1 MTITSAIVLLSVYW
15 FIILFIIL
23 PINVTTQNDERNII
37 EGTTFIPVNPNL
49 KRKFSITTI
58 VSIILDTNLFGNQSI
73 LLNEFIDRIIIFNLS
88 SSNCSIVRFL
98 GDPSRGPL
106 LFGS

>member
-37 EGTTFIPVNPNL
+37 EGTAPSSPVNPKL

-58 VSIILDTNLFGNQSI
+58 VSIILWIPTCLVINLFY
-73 LLNEFIDRIIIFNLS
+73 
-88 SSNCSIVRFL
+88 
-98 GDPSRGPL
+98 
-106 LFGS
+106 

>member
-37 EGTTFIPVNPNL
+37 EGTAPSSPVNPNL

-58 VSIILDTNLFGNQSI
+58 VSIILWIPTCLVFNLFY
-73 LLNEFIDRIIIFNLS
+73 
-88 SSNCSIVRFL
+88 
-98 GDPSRGPL
+98 
-106 LFGS
+106 

>member
-23 PINVTTQNDERNII
+23 PINVTTQNDERDII
-37 EGTTFIPVNPNL
+37 EGTAPSSPVNPNL

-58 VSIILDTNLFGNQSI
+58 VSIILWIPTCLVINLFY
-73 LLNEFIDRIIIFNLS
+73 
-88 SSNCSIVRFL
+88 
-98 GDPSRGPL
+98 
-106 LFGS
+106 

>member
-23 PINVTTQNDERNII
+23 PINVTTQNDESNII
-37 EGTTFIPVNPNL
+37 EGTAPSSPVNPNL

-58 VSIILDTNLFGNQSI
+58 VSIILWIPTCLVINLFY
-73 LLNEFIDRIIIFNLS
+73 
-88 SSNCSIVRFL
+88 
-98 GDPSRGPL
+98 
-106 LFGS
+106 

>member
-37 EGTTFIPVNPNL
+37 EGTAPSSPVNPNL

-58 VSIILDTNLFGNQSI
+58 VSIILWIPTSLVINLFY
-73 LLNEFIDRIIIFNLS
+73 
-88 SSNCSIVRFL
+88 
-98 GDPSRGPL
+98 
-106 LFGS
+106 

>member
-15 FIILFIIL
+15 FITLFIIL

-37 EGTTFIPVNPNL
+37 EGTAPSSPVNPNL

-58 VSIILDTNLFGNQSI
+58 VSIILWIPTCLVINLFY
-73 LLNEFIDRIIIFNLS
+73 
-88 SSNCSIVRFL
+88 
-98 GDPSRGPL
+98 
-106 LFGS
+106 

>member
-37 EGTTFIPVNPNL
+37 EGTSPSSPINPNL

-58 VSIILDTNLFGNQSI
+58 VSIILWIPTCLVINLFY
-73 LLNEFIDRIIIFNLS
+73 
-88 SSNCSIVRFL
+88 
-98 GDPSRGPL
+98 
-106 LFGS
+106 

>member
-23 PINVTTQNDERNII
+23 PINVTTQNDERNVI
-37 EGTTFIPVNPNL
+37 EGTAPSSPINPNL

-58 VSIILDTNLFGNQSI
+58 VSIILWIPTCLIINLFY
-73 LLNEFIDRIIIFNLS
+73 
-88 SSNCSIVRFL
+88 
-98 GDPSRGPL
+98 
-106 LFGS
+106 

>member
-37 EGTTFIPVNPNL
+37 EGTAPSSPVNPNL
-49 KRKFSITTI
+49 KRKFSITTL
-58 VSIILDTNLFGNQSI
+58 VSIILWIPTCLVINLFY
-73 LLNEFIDRIIIFNLS
+73 
-88 SSNCSIVRFL
+88 
-98 GDPSRGPL
+98 
-106 LFGS
+106 

>member
-37 EGTTFIPVNPNL
+37 EGTAPSSPVNPNL
-49 KRKFSITTI
+49 KRKFSITTL
-58 VSIILDTNLFGNQSI
+58 VSIILWIPTCLIINLFY
-73 LLNEFIDRIIIFNLS
+73 
-88 SSNCSIVRFL
+88 
-98 GDPSRGPL
+98 
-106 LFGS
+106 

>member
-15 FIILFIIL
+15 FIIFFIIL

-37 EGTTFIPVNPNL
+37 EGTAPSSPVNPNL

-58 VSIILDTNLFGNQSI
+58 VSIILWIPTCLIINLFY
-73 LLNEFIDRIIIFNLS
+73 
-88 SSNCSIVRFL
+88 
-98 GDPSRGPL
+98 
-106 LFGS
+106 

>member
-37 EGTTFIPVNPNL
+37 EGTAPSSPVNPNL

-58 VSIILDTNLFGNQSI
+58 VSIILWIPTCLVINL
-73 LLNEFIDRIIIFNLS
+73 LY
-88 SSNCSIVRFL
+88 
-98 GDPSRGPL
+98 
-106 LFGS
+106 

>member
-23 PINVTTQNDERNII
+23 PINVTTQNDERKII
-37 EGTTFIPVNPNL
+37 EGTAPSSPVNPNL

-58 VSIILDTNLFGNQSI
+58 VSIILWIPTCLVINLFY
-73 LLNEFIDRIIIFNLS
+73 
-88 SSNCSIVRFL
+88 
-98 GDPSRGPL
+98 
-106 LFGS
+106 

>member
-1 MTITSAIVLLSVYW
+1 MTITSAIVLLSVHW

-37 EGTTFIPVNPNL
+37 KGTAPSSPVNPNL

-58 VSIILDTNLFGNQSI
+58 VSIILWIPTCLVINLFY
-73 LLNEFIDRIIIFNLS
+73 
-88 SSNCSIVRFL
+88 
-98 GDPSRGPL
+98 
-106 LFGS
+106 

>member
-37 EGTTFIPVNPNL
+37 EGTAPSSPVNPNL

-58 VSIILDTNLFGNQSI
+58 VSIIL
-73 LLNEFIDRIIIFNLS
+73 RIPTSLVS
-88 SSNCSIVRFL
+88 TL
-98 GDPSRGPL
+98 Y
-106 LFGS
+106 

>member
-37 EGTTFIPVNPNL
+37 EGTAPSSPVNPNL
-49 KRKFSITTI
+49 KRKFFITTI
-58 VSIILDTNLFGNQSI
+58 VSIILWIPTCLVINLFY
-73 LLNEFIDRIIIFNLS
+73 
-88 SSNCSIVRFL
+88 
-98 GDPSRGPL
+98 
-106 LFGS
+106 

>member
-37 EGTTFIPVNPNL
+37 EGTAPSSPINPNL

-58 VSIILDTNLFGNQSI
+58 VSIILWIPTCLVINLFY
-73 LLNEFIDRIIIFNLS
+73 
-88 SSNCSIVRFL
+88 
-98 GDPSRGPL
+98 
-106 LFGS
+106 